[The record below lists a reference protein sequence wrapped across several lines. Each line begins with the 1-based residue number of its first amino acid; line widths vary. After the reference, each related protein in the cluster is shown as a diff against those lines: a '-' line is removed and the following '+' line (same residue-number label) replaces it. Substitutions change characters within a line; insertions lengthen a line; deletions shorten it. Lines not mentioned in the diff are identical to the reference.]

1 MKKLFG
7 AIICATLFVVAAPTT
22 FIKANDDTTDIPV
35 EDNQAKQTEK
45 VELEAIKV
53 PVENGV
59 AKVKGGQFDL
69 LVKFPKAVDVKGLV
83 GHLST
88 VSGGPEILQKY
99 DFPELQKVEGE
110 KDTVLVKNVSFK
122 DEGTATLRLE
132 ISNDT
137 YDCLYVGEIKVEN
150 EFGELVVD
158 KTELNM
164 KTNDLVYFQLGMVN
178 PWLTDTMNIG
188 FKTCDG
194 SYYYLPE
201 TKFDIKDTSIVL
213 EGEAERWDDNP
224 WIDSLKDWP
233 FYDGFYEYYQQ
244 KARESGGDFTTFP
257 EVSDL
262 LWGYCEEHNIDFGG
276 WGCTS
281 ASGRAFIARKPGTA
295 YITVTARNQSKTI
308 KVNVSNIT
316 EAPISTLPSNL
327 NNEYYSDVNEN
338 VILNLTKADKL
349 SKDVFEAAKETG
361 KDSIFN
367 IVDKN
372 GKLNYGWSFD
382 GKKIKNTNVDV
393 DLSINANTEK
403 AKQIEEKI
411 KQKDIKV
418 LEFAHHGELP
428 APATIKMNVSDQYK
442 DGQKLYLNYWDETAK
457 TPSTE
462 IQKDIVVK
470 DGYVE
475 FTIDHCSTYFLST
488 GKVSIVKEEINNNTD
503 NDKEPIKE
511 NDKPTSNITNNEVN
525 NDKPQTNEKVTTP
538 NTGVEDNRSIYALF
552 AFTSLAFASLILV
565 RRKLVK

>member
-7 AIICATLFVVAAPTT
+7 AIICAALFVVAAPTT

-35 EDNQAKQTEK
+35 EDNQTMQTEK
-45 VELEAIKV
+45 VELEAVKV

-59 AKVKGGQFDL
+59 AKVKGGKFDL

-83 GHLST
+83 GYMST
-88 VSGGPEILQKY
+88 VSNGPEFLQKY
-99 DFPELQKVEGE
+99 DFPELKKVEG
-110 KDTVLVKNVSFK
+110 KTDTILVKNVSLK
-122 DEGTATLRLE
+122 DEGAATLRLE

-137 YDCLYVGEIKVEN
+137 YDCLYAGEIKIEN
-150 EFGELVVD
+150 EFGELMIG

-164 KTNDLVYFQLGMVN
+164 KTNDLVYFRLELEN
-178 PWLTDTMNIG
+178 PWLTDTMDIG

-194 SYYYLPE
+194 SYYLPE
-201 TKFDIKDTSIVL
+201 AKFDSTDTSIVL

-233 FYDGFYEYYQQ
+233 FYDGFYKYYQQ
-244 KARESGGDFTTFP
+244 KAKESGGDFTTFP
-257 EVSDL
+257 EVSKY

-276 WGCTS
+276 WGSTS

-295 YITVTARNQSKTI
+295 YVTVTARNQSKTI
-308 KVNVSNIT
+308 KINVSNIT
-316 EAPISTLPSNL
+316 EKPMNTLPSNL
-327 NNEYYSDVNEN
+327 NNEYYSDVNDN
-338 VILNLTKADKL
+338 VTLNLTKADKL
-349 SKDVFEAAKETG
+349 SKDVFKAAKETG

-367 IVDKN
+367 IIDKN
-372 GKLNYGWSFD
+372 GNLNYGWSFD

-393 DLSINANTEK
+393 NLSINKNTEK
-403 AKQIEEKI
+403 AKQIEETI

-418 LEFAHHGELP
+418 LDFAHHGELP

-457 TPSTE
+457 TPSIE

-488 GKVSIVKEEINNNTD
+488 DKVSIVKEEINDNTD
-503 NDKEPIKE
+503 NDKELTKN
-511 NDKPTSNITNNEVN
+511 NDKQTSNSTNNEVK
-525 NDKPQTNEKVTTP
+525 NDKPQTNENVTTP

-552 AFTSLAFASLILV
+552 ALTSLAFAGLILV